1 MNKTNILAVLAAVA
15 SLVAIPVASADE
27 VTCENANFSTEVMEV
42 FAGVRY
48 SCLEI
53 VDRDGTPHAKLN
65 ATVAKVSPPN
75 ITLKFERE
83 GGLTNPVKITP
94 GKDYVF
100 TVDNGREVS
109 LRELTATSELRVY
122 IPVKGPV
129 G

>member
-15 SLVAIPVASADE
+15 SLVAIPAASADE

-53 VDRDGTPHAKLN
+53 VDRAGKPHAKLN
-65 ATVAKVSPPN
+65 ATVVKVSPPN
-75 ITLKFERE
+75 ITLKFGRE

-100 TVDNGREVS
+100 TVDDGREVS